1 MCLKYQMCNLINA
14 KFYNY
19 NLLSLFTSKLI
30 TFRLISHIPSLKMF
44 NKIKRNKT
52 LFFKIKNFDKKGRIK

>member
-19 NLLSLFTSKLI
+19 NLLSLFTSNLI
-30 TFRLISHIPSLKMF
+30 TFRLISHIPSLEMF